1 MALAFDPAADLAG
14 VIVSIRTDWT
24 REAVYAA
31 LRADDRPWRTVVLG
45 STRGAGLEGPDR
57 VRHPHGLR
65 YVNPDGPTAAAQS
78 YPTVA
83 EALEPELCAHEF
95 RVGACP
101 FCRTERP

>member
-78 YPTVA
+78 YPTVSA
-83 EALEPELCAHEF
+83 AMNPELCDAHGS
-95 RVGACP
+95 VIPCP
-101 FCRTERP
+101 FCRQEKP